1 MLSKSEVLHDISMS
15 FYLSKARCMARIK
28 AMKKNV
34 TLFAQAEFPQFS
46 KHMIKLMD
54 YAQHI
59 ATAVLI
65 VILLSWGISSSQ
77 QPISDAQHQH
87 LQRFASQALYSNSR
101 ETANYLLNQAQIS
114 QAEVN
119 QFQYF
124 KWLRVHQREQQRIHF
139 QKSVEVE

>member
-1 MLSKSEVLHDISMS
+1 
-15 FYLSKARCMARIK
+15 MARIK

-65 VILLSWGISSSQ
+65 VILLSWVISSSQ
-77 QPISDAQHQH
+77 KPINDAQHQH

-101 ETANYLLNQAQIS
+101 ESANYLLNQAQMS
-114 QAEVN
+114 QTEVN

-124 KWLRVHQREQQRIHF
+124 KWLRVHHREQEAIHF
-139 QKSVEVE
+139 QKDAE

>member
-1 MLSKSEVLHDISMS
+1 
-15 FYLSKARCMARIK
+15 MARIK

-46 KHMIKLMD
+46 NHIVKLMD

-65 VILLSWGISSSQ
+65 VILLSWGISSFQ
-77 QPISDAQHQH
+77 QPISDKQFQY
-87 LQRFASQALYSNSR
+87 LQGFASQSLFSNSR
-101 ETANYLLNQAQIS
+101 ETANYLLNQAQMS
-114 QAEVN
+114 QTEVN

-124 KWLRVHQREQQRIHF
+124 KWLRLHHREQQRIHF

>member
-1 MLSKSEVLHDISMS
+1 
-15 FYLSKARCMARIK
+15 MARIK

-46 KHMIKLMD
+46 KHIVKLMD

-65 VILLSWGISSSQ
+65 VILLSWGISSFQ
-77 QPISDAQHQH
+77 KPISDAQHQH

-114 QAEVN
+114 QTEVN

-124 KWLRVHQREQQRIHF
+124 KWLRVHHREQQRIHF